1 MNPSLLEY
9 IIVVVVFWAVVLLM
23 ARHIDKVL
31 GCLARLALILF
42 VFLFSALVEALVVF
56 LYYDWRP

>member
-9 IIVVVVFWAVVLLM
+9 IIVVIVFWAVVLLM

-31 GCLARLALILF
+31 GCLARLGLMLF
-42 VFLFSALVEALVVF
+42 VFLFTALVSALVVF
-56 LYYDWRP
+56 LYYAWRH